1 LLRALL
7 DANVLISAAVRPSGP
22 PGEIALELLSRNAFE
37 LVISPGIVAE
47 VERALGQNKIRKYLQ
62 DPAESLLWL
71 ADVVAVADVV
81 EDTGRVLGV
90 CRDSADDMV
99 RGAAPEG
106 RADVIVTGD
115 RDLLALKEH
124 EGIAIWAPR
133 GFLDLLK
140 R

>member
-7 DANVLISAAVRPSGP
+7 DANILISAVVRPSGP
-22 PGEIALELLSRNAFE
+22 PGEIVLGLLSWNAFE
-37 LVISPGIVAE
+37 LVLSPRIVAE
-47 VERALGQNKIRKYLQ
+47 VERALSQNKIRKYLR
-62 DPAESLLWL
+62 DSREALLWL
-71 ADVVAVADVV
+71 SDIVAVADVV
-81 EDTGRVLGV
+81 EDAGRVLGV

-99 RGAAPEG
+99 LGAALEG

-115 RDLLALKEH
+115 RDLLALDVH
-124 EGIAIWAPR
+124 EGIAIVAPR